1 MAVAPGPVRVL
12 QSRAGPVNPRS
23 CGYRDPIS
31 VSAAAVRGTMPDG
44 LGRDGSHKI
53 LTLVS
58 ARLRTDRDGCE

>member
-1 MAVAPGPVRVL
+1 M
-12 QSRAGPVNPRS
+12 
-23 CGYRDPIS
+23 S
-31 VSAAAVRGTMPDG
+31 VAAVRGTMPDG